1 MNNHP
6 RIFVI
11 SDTHFGE
18 TNIIKYFNR
27 PFASAQEMDE
37 TIQKRWNLA
46 VRPQD
51 IVIHC
56 GDFCD
61 GKGKHAL
68 TNIIKYRHQLNGR
81 IGLILGNHDNERLNY
96 RDKGGFQFVYPYYK
110 RFGQILFCHCIEWVP
125 PSPAK
130 SGAAIIYYGHVHN
143 KDVYDKDRWL
153 PTRIINVSAELL
165 NYTPI
170 DITADLPLETYNS
183 IISEVMG

>member
-1 MNNHP
+1 MKISPH
-6 RIFVI
+6 IFVI

-37 TIQKRWNLA
+37 TMQKRWNS
-46 VRPQD
+46 VVQQQD
-51 IVIHC
+51 VVIHC

-68 TNIIKYRHQLNGR
+68 TNIIKYRRQLNGH

-96 RDKGGFQFVYPYYK
+96 RDKGDFQFVYPYYK
-110 RFGQILFCHCIEWVP
+110 RFDKVLFCHCLEWVP
-125 PSPAK
+125 PSIAK
-130 SGAAIIYYGHVHN
+130 NATIIYYGHVHN
-143 KDVYDKDRWL
+143 KDVYDKDKWL
-153 PTRIINVSAELL
+153 PTHIINVSAELL
-165 NYTPI
+165 DYTPM

-183 IISEVMG
+183 IISEVI

>member
-1 MNNHP
+1 MMEISP
-6 RIFVI
+6 RVFVI

-37 TIQKRWNLA
+37 TIQKRWNEA

-51 IVIHC
+51 VVIHC

-68 TNIIKYRHQLNGR
+68 TNIIKYRRQLNGR

-110 RFGQILFCHCIEWVP
+110 RLAGQILFCHCLEWVP
-125 PSPAK
+125 PSLAQNT
-130 SGAAIIYYGHVHN
+130 AIIYYGHVHN
-143 KDVYDKDRWL
+143 KDLYDKDEWL
-153 PTRIINVSAELL
+153 PTRIVNVSAELL
-165 NYTPI
+165 DYTPM

-183 IISEVMG
+183 IISEVI

>member
-1 MNNHP
+1 MNDHP
-6 RIFVI
+6 HVFVI

-27 PFASAQEMDE
+27 PFASVQEMDE
-37 TIQKRWNLA
+37 TMQKRWNEA

-51 IVIHC
+51 VVIHC

-61 GKGKHAL
+61 GKGKHVL
-68 TNIIKYRHQLNGR
+68 TNIMKYRRQLNGR

-110 RFGQILFCHCIEWVP
+110 RFNQILFCHCLEWVP
-125 PSPAK
+125 PSITK
-130 SGAAIIYYGHVHN
+130 NAAIIYYGHVHN
-143 KDVYDKDRWL
+143 KDIYDKDRWL
-153 PTRIINVSAELL
+153 PTRIVNVSAELL
-165 NYTPI
+165 DYTPM

>member
-37 TIQKRWNLA
+37 IIQKRWNSV

-51 IVIHC
+51 VVIHC
-56 GDFCD
+56 GDFFFFFF
-61 GKGKHAL
+61 KHAV
-68 TNIIKYRHQLNGR
+68 TNIIKYRHKLNGG
-81 IGLILGNHDNERLNY
+81 IGLIIGNHDNERLNY
-96 RDKGGFQFVYPYYK
+96 RDKGGFQFVYLYYK
-110 RFGQILFCHCIEWVP
+110 RFNQILFCHCLEWVP
-125 PSPAK
+125 PSLAK
-130 SGAAIIYYGHVHN
+130 SCAATIYYGHVHN
-143 KDVYDKDRWL
+143 KDIYDKDEWL

-165 NYTPI
+165 DYTPM

>member
-1 MNNHP
+1 MKISPH
-6 RIFVI
+6 IFVI

-37 TIQKRWNLA
+37 TMQKRWNS
-46 VRPQD
+46 VVQQQD
-51 IVIHC
+51 VVIHC

-68 TNIIKYRHQLNGR
+68 TNIIKYRRQLNGH

-110 RFGQILFCHCIEWVP
+110 RFDKVLFCHCLEWMP
-125 PSPAK
+125 PSIAK
-130 SGAAIIYYGHVHN
+130 NATIIYYGHVHN
-143 KDVYDKDRWL
+143 KDVYDKDKWL
-153 PTRIINVSAELL
+153 PTHIINVSAELL
-165 NYTPI
+165 DYTPM